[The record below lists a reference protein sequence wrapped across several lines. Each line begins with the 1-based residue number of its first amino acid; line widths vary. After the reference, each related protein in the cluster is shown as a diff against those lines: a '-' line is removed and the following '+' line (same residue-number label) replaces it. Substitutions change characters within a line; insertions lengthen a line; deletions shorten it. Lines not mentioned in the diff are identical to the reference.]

1 VGPVL
6 PIPPVGEKKFLSVVS
21 VTRFVAPSETI
32 GTTSGPVTAVSSGSC
47 VMRRR
52 AMAMR

>member
-1 VGPVL
+1 VL
-6 PIPPVGEKKFLSVVS
+6 PATPETPVSPADEKKAASVAS

-47 VMRRR
+47 VMRRS
-52 AMAMR
+52 AM